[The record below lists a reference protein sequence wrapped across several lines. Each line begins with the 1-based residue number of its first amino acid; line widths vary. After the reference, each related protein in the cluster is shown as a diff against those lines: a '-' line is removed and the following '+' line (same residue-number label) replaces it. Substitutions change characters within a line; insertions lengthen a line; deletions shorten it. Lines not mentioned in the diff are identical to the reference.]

1 MSDTAKLRPNGVTID
16 PAAVRALRALVNGP
30 VILRGE
36 AGYASARR
44 VWNGS
49 IDRHP
54 ALIVLCTD
62 SADVVAAVIFARQQ
76 GLPVAVRSG
85 GHNVAGRGLC
95 DDGLVIDLSRMN
107 RVRVD
112 PAARTVR
119 VEAGVRL
126 GDLDRQTHA
135 HGLAVPAGVV
145 STTGIAGL
153 ALGGGVGWLVR
164 KYGMTCDNIL
174 SCEVVTAAG
183 EVLVASATENADLF
197 WGLRGGGGN
206 FGIVTSFLFRAH
218 PVSTVLGGLIVYPRD
233 QAAAV
238 IRHYRAVMATAPD
251 ELTAYAALLA
261 TPDGMPAVAIAGCYC
276 GDPAEGE
283 RVLAPLRGFRQPL
296 IDSIQPLPF
305 PEMQRLID
313 DTAPDGHQYYW
324 KSCFL
329 DDLSDAAI
337 DILIAHAARASSPL
351 STVVIEL
358 YGGAAARVAPGDTAV
373 GERRALFNIGILG
386 QSAEPDRA
394 ERHVVWARDL
404 WTALQPHATG
414 SYLGN
419 FASDEG
425 GEAVRAAFGANYARL
440 AALKAKYD
448 PDNILSLNQQILPA
462 S

>member
-1 MSDTAKLRPNGVTID
+1 MSHTQKQRPDRVTID
-16 PAAVRALRALVNGP
+16 PGAVRALRSVVNGP
-30 VILRGE
+30 VILRGD
-36 AGYASARR
+36 AGYGAARR

-62 SADVVAAVIFARQQ
+62 SADVVAALLFARKQE
-76 GLPVAVRSG
+76 LAVAVRSG

-107 RVRVD
+107 RVSVD
-112 PAARTVR
+112 PASRTVR
-119 VEAGVRL
+119 VQAGVRL

-183 EVLVASATENADLF
+183 EVVVASATENADLF

-206 FGIVTSFLFRAH
+206 FGVVTSFLFQAH

-233 QAAAV
+233 QASAV

-261 TPDGMPAVAIAGCYC
+261 TPDGTPAVAIAGCYC

-283 RVLAPLRGFRQPL
+283 RVLAPLRGFRTPL

-313 DTAPDGHQYYW
+313 DTAPDGHRYYW

-329 DDLSDAAI
+329 ADLSDAAI
-337 DILIAHAARASSPL
+337 DLLIAHAARANSPL

-358 YGGAAARVAPGDTAV
+358 YGGAAARVAPGATAIAQR
-373 GERRALFNIGILG
+373 GTLYNIGIYG
-386 QSAEPDRA
+386 QSAEADRD
-394 ERHVVWARDL
+394 ERHVGWARDL

-414 SYLGN
+414 FYLGN

-425 GEAVRAAFGANYARL
+425 GDAVRAAFGDNYDRL
-440 AALKAKYD
+440 AALKATYD
-448 PDNILSLNQQILPA
+448 PDNVFSLNQKIPPA
-462 S
+462 A